1 MVSFRFHLF
10 PALLALSLVP
20 FFPHSDAKAENE
32 PRALSAAGEVFPFSE
47 ATLGPLGFVD
57 VQALDPDIRV
67 ELKYASEDNFMR
79 EAVYGGLKKA
89 YLREEAAVKLA
100 RANKYLKEMRP
111 ELTLL
116 VADALRP
123 RRVSQMMWT
132 RLSGS
137 PMQRY
142 VADPGRGSIHNYGF
156 AVDVTITR
164 TDGERL
170 DMGTPI
176 DYFGELA
183 EPRFEERFLKEGR
196 LTEEQVANRRLL
208 RKVMYAAGFQGIPI
222 EWWHFEALDKKLIRR
237 TYQMV
242 E

>member
-1 MVSFRFHLF
+1 M
-10 PALLALSLVP
+10 LAFSLAV
-20 FFPHSDAKAENE
+20 FFPHSAAQAENDS
-32 PRALSAAGEVFPFSE
+32 RAQSGAGETLSFSE
-47 ATLGPLGFVD
+47 AVLVPLGFVD
-57 VQALDPDIRV
+57 VQTLDPDIRV

-79 EAVYGGLKKA
+79 AAVYGGLRKA
-89 YLREEAAVKLA
+89 YLREEAAIKLA
-100 RANKYLKEMRP
+100 QANRYLKELRP

-123 RRVSQMMWT
+123 RSISRMMWA

-142 VADPGRGSIHNYGF
+142 VADPKWGSIHNYGF
-156 AVDVTITR
+156 AVDITICDTE
-164 TDGERL
+164 GKRL

-183 EPRFEERFLKEGR
+183 QPRFEERFLREGR
-196 LTEEQVANRRLL
+196 LTEEQLSNRRLL
-208 RKVMYAAGFQGIPI
+208 RKVMNAAGFQGIPI
-222 EWWHFEALDKKLIRR
+222 EWWHFEALDKKLVRKA
-237 TYQMV
+237 YQIV